1 MKRTLITIVL
11 TTVVVLTLIG
21 VVTSVFSP
29 RMGNTFSYISDELP
43 GGYGGGSQE
52 YFAPAMEMPAAAPM
66 AAESLV
72 RDSGVAYDYNYEE
85 LVSNVAAAERL
96 IIQNVD
102 MSIVVADPKT
112 HMDEI
117 ADMAVEIGGF
127 VVSSNL
133 YRSTYGPNNI
143 EAPEGNM
150 TIRVPSKQLDQALE
164 FIKQDVVDV
173 TYENRSGEDVTSQ
186 YVDLQS
192 RLKAKQAAEKK
203 LLEFMEEAKNTEDA
217 LSVYVQLQQIQSE
230 IEVLKGQIKYYEE
243 SAALSAIS
251 IRLIAEETVQPIEIG
266 NWKLQGTANDAVQ
279 DLISFTQGFTRFLIR
294 FFITILPALILIAIP
309 TYAMYLGGRA
319 LFRRFRKAKPVA
331 KEVKEEEN

>member
-1 MKRTLITIVL
+1 MKRTFITIVL
-11 TTVVVLTLIG
+11 TTLVVLTLVGLVARI
-21 VVTSVFSP
+21 TSP
-29 RMGNTFSYISDELP
+29 RIGNTFSYISDELP
-43 GGYGGGSQE
+43 GGYGGG
-52 YFAPAMEMPAAAPM
+52 YAPAMEAPLAAPM
-66 AAESLV
+66 AAESMV
-72 RDSGVAYDYNYEE
+72 RDSGVSYEFNYEQT
-85 LVSNVAAAERL
+85 VSNVAAAERL

-102 MSIVVADPKT
+102 MSIVVADPKAR
-112 HMDEI
+112 MDEI
-117 ADMAVEIGGF
+117 ADMAVEMGGF

-143 EAPEGNM
+143 EAPEGSM

-164 FIKQDVVDV
+164 FIKQDVVEV
-173 TYENRSGEDVTSQ
+173 RYENRSGEDVTSQ

-203 LLEFMEEAKNTEDA
+203 LLEFMEEAKDTEDA

-251 IRLIAEETVQPIEIG
+251 IRLIAEETVEPIQIG

-294 FFITILPALILIAIP
+294 LFITILPALILIAIP
-309 TYAMYLGGRA
+309 TYVIYVGGRA
-319 LFRRFRKAKPVA
+319 LFRRFRKVKPIV
-331 KEVKEEEN
+331 EVQEEK